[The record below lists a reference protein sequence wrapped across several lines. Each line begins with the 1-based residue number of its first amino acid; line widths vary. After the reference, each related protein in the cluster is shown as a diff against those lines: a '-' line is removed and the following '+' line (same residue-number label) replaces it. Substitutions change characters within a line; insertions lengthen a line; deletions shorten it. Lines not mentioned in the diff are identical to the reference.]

1 MVEKRSRPGMTG
13 YVDHESSLESAVSDS
28 DSELTPEEDED
39 KEDAEPAKVVKRK
52 TKADTAGVQQIEKKE
67 VKVKKRKN
75 KADTANDV
83 DPFAGLNKEEKKKL
97 KAERK

>member
-13 YVDHESSLESAVSDS
+13 YVDHESSMESVVSDS
-28 DSELTPEEDED
+28 DSELTPEEEDE

-52 TKADTAGVQQIEKKE
+52 TKADTAGVKEIEKKK
-67 VKVKKRKN
+67 VKVEKRKKR
-75 KADTANDV
+75 ADTGNV
-83 DPFAGLNKEEKKKL
+83 DPFEGLNKEEKKKL

>member
-1 MVEKRSRPGMTG
+1 M
-13 YVDHESSLESAVSDS
+13 
-28 DSELTPEEDED
+28 SE
-39 KEDAEPAKVVKRK
+39 
-52 TKADTAGVQQIEKKE
+52 KE

-83 DPFAGLNKEEKKKL
+83 DPFAGLSKEEKKKL

>member
-28 DSELTPEEDED
+28 DSDLTPEEDED
-39 KEDAEPAKVVKRK
+39 KEDAEPEEVVKRK
-52 TKADTAGVQQIEKKE
+52 TKADTAGVQKLEKKE
-67 VKVKKRKN
+67 VKIKKRSK